1 MNGACRPPAGGDPA
15 LVRRAALRLGLQ
27 AAAAT
32 LVVLTLMIVVLGVL
46 LARSTAAA
54 DDTRLTVTAGNA
66 DDVIDPPSGMWI
78 VLREH
83 GTITA
88 SPGLPTGLPLT
99 AALDRAAAHAPPE
112 DTTITL
118 SGHDYRLRTQARS
131 HPEAA
136 QVQIVLDEAP
146 AQQQQATLLRALCAA
161 GLLGLLLTAAVGVG
175 LGRRAVRPL
184 ETALAIQRR
193 FVADAGHEL
202 RTPLT
207 LLSTRAQ
214 LLRRNLPHHTTATHT
229 TAAHALAPEID
240 AVVADARRLA
250 TILDDLLLAADP
262 RPPTEHT
269 IIDLATVM
277 TSALDAARPGATEK
291 GVTLTHTGPHPTAAA
306 AAPTPVRGSAA
317 GLHRAIT
324 AVVDNAVRHA
334 ATHVTAT
341 VHTHGR
347 HTTIEI
353 ADDGPGIDPTLLPRV
368 FERFATTN
376 PEQPD
381 TTRRYGI
388 GLALVTDIIARH
400 GGTVHARNRPEGGA
414 VFTLNLPES
423 PRERQRSAATL
434 GTDQPA
440 QTRCDPRTPMRGQH
454 GVPPPRVQTV
464 ATSRHSRS
472 HRAQL
477 AAVVAHRTSHQRP
490 SSTPSPAPTKKPPA
504 TTPSSSAASAGVG
517 ADTTAPVG
525 SIHTVTR
532 VPARS
537 PCAALTKPVC
547 SAPDRSFQAAGAM
560 MGLPVAYCEGMVG
573 ASASSRATP
582 GVRSA
587 ASPRPFSTK
596 RSCTWRP
603 IRQPATTTSKPA
615 AVSAHATQSSMRSVI
630 RRTRRVRVAI

>member
-1 MNGACRPPAGGDPA
+1 VNGARRPPAGGDPA
-15 LVRRAALRLGLQ
+15 LVRRTALRLGLQ
-27 AAAAT
+27 AATAT

-66 DDVIDPPSGMWI
+66 DDVTDPPSGMWI

-118 SGHDYRLRTQARS
+118 NGHDYRLRTQARS

-161 GLLGLLLTAAVGVG
+161 ALLGLLLTAAVGVG

-214 LLRRNLPHHTTATHT
+214 LLRRNLPHHTTAAHT
-229 TAAHALAPEID
+229 TAAHTLAPEID

-269 IIDLATVM
+269 IIDLTTVM

-291 GVTLTHTGPHPTAAA
+291 GVTLTRTPTPARTPARTPTAAPP
-306 AAPTPVRGSAA
+306 APTPVRGSAA

-324 AVVDNAVRHA
+324 AVLDNAIRHA

-353 ADDGPGIDPTLLPRV
+353 ADDGPGIDPTLLPHV

-414 VFTLNLPES
+414 AFTLNLPRVS
-423 PRERQRSAATL
+423 K
-434 GTDQPA
+434 
-440 QTRCDPRTPMRGQH
+440 RTPKITRH
-454 GVPPPRVQTV
+454 PR
-464 ATSRHSRS
+464 H
-472 HRAQL
+472 
-477 AAVVAHRTSHQRP
+477 
-490 SSTPSPAPTKKPPA
+490 
-504 TTPSSSAASAGVG
+504 
-517 ADTTAPVG
+517 
-525 SIHTVTR
+525 
-532 VPARS
+532 
-537 PCAALTKPVC
+537 
-547 SAPDRSFQAAGAM
+547 
-560 MGLPVAYCEGMVG
+560 
-573 ASASSRATP
+573 
-582 GVRSA
+582 
-587 ASPRPFSTK
+587 
-596 RSCTWRP
+596 
-603 IRQPATTTSKPA
+603 
-615 AVSAHATQSSMRSVI
+615 
-630 RRTRRVRVAI
+630 